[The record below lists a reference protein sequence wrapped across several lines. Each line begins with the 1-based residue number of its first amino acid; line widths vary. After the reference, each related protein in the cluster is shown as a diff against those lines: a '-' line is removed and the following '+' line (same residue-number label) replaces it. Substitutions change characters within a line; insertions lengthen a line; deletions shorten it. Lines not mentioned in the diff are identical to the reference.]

1 MAEFQPKGHGGPKIP
16 AGHGGPKVS
25 PTNLDFGTQT
35 QGDTT
40 PKNLPLVISN
50 KGSQKLNWSAGIIGN
65 RNWLTLS
72 VMSGQ
77 VAANSQETIT
87 AKAQT
92 GSLAVGNY
100 MVDLTFALTEG
111 NAQVNELVT
120 ATVTITS

>member
-25 PTNLDFGTQT
+25 PTSLDFGTRT

-50 KGSQKLNWSAGIIGN
+50 GGSQQLNWSAVITAGG
-65 RNWLTLS
+65 NWLTLS
-72 VMSGQ
+72 AMSGQ
-77 VAANSQETIT
+77 VAVNSQETIT

-92 GSLAVGNY
+92 GSLTVGNY
-100 MVDLTFALTEG
+100 TANLTFTLTEG
-111 NAQVNELVT
+111 NAQVNEIVT